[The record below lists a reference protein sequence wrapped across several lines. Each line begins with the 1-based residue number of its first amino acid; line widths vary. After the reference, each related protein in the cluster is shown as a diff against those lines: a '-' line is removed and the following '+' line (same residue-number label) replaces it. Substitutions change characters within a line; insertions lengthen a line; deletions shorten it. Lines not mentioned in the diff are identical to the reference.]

1 MFSKAVQRYP
11 NKLYNI
17 AARCLGEPVPSPEEQ
32 IGLWLYAK
40 GVSAIMVLP
49 FLVNERGDDIFTKMT
64 PGQEF
69 AHPTLLYTGDNRISS
84 KALCVKCGY
93 VCVDV
98 LDFTSGVTGLIL
110 FSMYW
115 GFQHRIHQ
123 LCGADTLIAATHD

>member
-1 MFSKAVQRYP
+1 MFALQT
-11 NKLYNI
+11 
-17 AARCLGEPVPSPEEQ
+17 PE
-32 IGLWLYAK
+32 
-40 GVSAIMVLP
+40 
-49 FLVNERGDDIFTKMT
+49 
-64 PGQEF
+64 QEF

-98 LDFTSGVTGLIL
+98 LDFTSGVTGLFL

-123 LCGADTLIAATHD
+123 LCGADTLIAATHDWNENENDKTRRQVPTALIARLTATTNKITASTEQAEKSD

>member
-1 MFSKAVQRYP
+1 MFALQT
-11 NKLYNI
+11 
-17 AARCLGEPVPSPEEQ
+17 PE
-32 IGLWLYAK
+32 
-40 GVSAIMVLP
+40 
-49 FLVNERGDDIFTKMT
+49 
-64 PGQEF
+64 QEF

-98 LDFTSGVTGLIL
+98 LDFTSGVTGLFL